1 MQIKYK
7 NKNTTTDKL
16 KDTAKQS
23 KVYLQ
28 LRDLETHL
36 LHPPYWHPE
45 FTVIIKNNLA
55 SKQ

>member
-1 MQIKYK
+1 MQKQYT
-7 NKNTTTDKL
+7 NKNTTTGKI
-16 KDTAKQS
+16 KNTTNQS

>member
-1 MQIKYK
+1 MQIQYK

-45 FTVIIKNNLA
+45 VMVIIKNNVA
-55 SKQ
+55 SP